1 MKKDG
6 SSMHGVPRYPMPT
19 HCPVSGEPLEVTR
32 LASPLSGVVIE
43 GRFQA
48 NEFALLPPEPLE
60 FLRIFVRVRGNLKEA
75 ERILGVSYPTVR
87 ARFERMLE
95 ALGYDAPDL
104 PEPPEA
110 PRAPGV
116 DAAASARH
124 EILARLESGE
134 LDADEATARLLALKT
149 R

>member
-1 MKKDG
+1 MDT
-6 SSMHGVPRYPMPT
+6 PRYPMPT

-32 LASPLSGVVIE
+32 LASPASGVVIE
-43 GRFQA
+43 GRFEP

-95 ALGYDAPDL
+95 ALGYEIK
-104 PEPPEA
+104 EPPPSADEA
-110 PRAPGV
+110 QAERRT
-116 DAAASARH
+116 D
-124 EILARLESGE
+124 EILSQLESGE
-134 LDADEATARLLALKT
+134 LGADEASALLRELRAG
-149 R
+149 

>member
-1 MKKDG
+1 MSDDPN
-6 SSMHGVPRYPMPT
+6 HARNRAPRYPMPT

-32 LASPLSGVVIE
+32 LASPVSGLVIE

-87 ARFERMLE
+87 ARFDRMLE
-95 ALGYDAPDL
+95 ALGYDVPDAPA
-104 PEPPEA
+104 A
-110 PRAPGV
+110 PTAPAPGDGAATNDILEKLEAGEI
-116 DAAASARH
+116 DA
-124 EILARLESGE
+124 E
-134 LDADEATARLLALKT
+134 EATRRLRVLGPG
-149 R
+149 

>member
-1 MKKDG
+1 MDRT
-6 SSMHGVPRYPMPT
+6 PRYPMPT

-32 LASPLSGVVIE
+32 LTSPVSGVVIE

-75 ERILGVSYPTVR
+75 ERVLGVSYPTVR

-95 ALGYDAPDL
+95 ALGYDAPEART
-104 PEPPEA
+104 EPD
-110 PRAPGV
+110 R
-116 DAAASARH
+116 ASAD
-124 EILARLESGE
+124 EVLSRLERGE
-134 LDADEATARLLALKT
+134 IDAEEATGLLQAL
-149 R
+149 RGR

>member
-1 MKKDG
+1 MDRN
-6 SSMHGVPRYPMPT
+6 PRYPMPT

-32 LASPLSGVVIE
+32 LASPVSGVVIE

-95 ALGYDAPDL
+95 ALGYDPGDAKDRNAEL
-104 PEPPEA
+104 EA
-110 PRAPGV
+110 S
-116 DAAASARH
+116 AAAAADQV
-124 EILARLESGE
+124 LTLLETGDIDPE
-134 LDADEATARLLALKT
+134 EATARLRRL

>member
-1 MKKDG
+1 MQRP
-6 SSMHGVPRYPMPT
+6 PRYPMPT

-32 LASPLSGVVIE
+32 LESPASGVVIE

-75 ERILGVSYPTVR
+75 ERVLGVSYPTVR
-87 ARFERMLE
+87 ARFERMLK
-95 ALGYDAPDL
+95 ALGY
-104 PEPPEA
+104 EITEVQEGTEA
-110 PRAPGV
+110 PTGGADQQSV
-116 DAAASARH
+116 DAVLAALEAG
-124 EILARLESGE
+124 EI
-134 LDADEATARLLALKT
+134 DADEATRRLETLRK

>member
-1 MKKDG
+1 MQRP
-6 SSMHGVPRYPMPT
+6 PRYPMPT

-32 LASPLSGVVIE
+32 LESPASGVVIE

-75 ERILGVSYPTVR
+75 ERVLGVSYPTVR
-87 ARFERMLE
+87 ARFERMLK
-95 ALGYDAPDL
+95 ALGYEISEVQDGG
-104 PEPPEA
+104 EA
-110 PRAPGV
+110 PAAGGGDRQGV
-116 DAAASARH
+116 DAVLAALEAG
-124 EILARLESGE
+124 EIE
-134 LDADEATARLLALKT
+134 ADEATRRLEALRK

>member
-1 MKKDG
+1 MPRA
-6 SSMHGVPRYPMPT
+6 PRYPMPT

-32 LASPLSGVVIE
+32 LESPASGVVIE

-75 ERILGVSYPTVR
+75 ERVLGVSYPTVR
-87 ARFERMLE
+87 ARFERMLK
-95 ALGYDAPDL
+95 ALGYEISEVQDGG
-104 PEPPEA
+104 EA
-110 PRAPGV
+110 PTAGGADRQGV
-116 DAAASARH
+116 DAVLAALEAG
-124 EILARLESGE
+124 EIE
-134 LDADEATARLLALKT
+134 ADEATRRLEALRK